1 MNPRE
6 WRAKDL
12 AELRYHRAMRKAAK
26 YIQDKVKNLTTIE
39 EIQSA
44 IEEVADSRIFQGF
57 ARKEA
62 LKMVQSLATENAKT
76 WKEAAKQA
84 GRPAK
89 IYAMLRDELMLNRGK
104 FIELA
109 NNNADLIKNMP
120 LSVKKTIT
128 REAGAYAVRGLRSG
142 DLVAKIQARVPEI
155 TKARAQLIARTEI
168 AKTNSAITRIRSE
181 EAGVGWYIWRTSED
195 SRVRDAHDEME
206 GVLCRFDNPPAPELL
221 VGEKSQ
227 GHYNPGDIWNCRCYA
242 EPVVSLDLITFP
254 AKVYY
259 NGRIE
264 RLSKKR
270 FLELKVG
277 GR

>member
-1 MNPRE
+1 MSQRE
-6 WRAKDL
+6 WRARDL
-12 AELRYHRAMRKAAK
+12 TELRYHRAMRKAAK

-39 EIQSA
+39 EIQAA

-62 LKMVQSLATENAKT
+62 LKMVQALATENART
-76 WKEAAKQA
+76 WKEAAKQS

-89 IYAMLRDELMLNRGK
+89 IYAMLRDELMTNKGK
-104 FIELA
+104 FIQLA
-109 NNNADLIKNMP
+109 NENADLIKKMP

-128 REAGAYAVRGLRSG
+128 REAGIYAVRGLRSG
-142 DLVAKIQARVPEI
+142 DLVAKIQERVPEI
-155 TKARAQLIARTEI
+155 SKARAQLIARTEI
-168 AKTNSAITRIRSE
+168 SKTNAAITRIRSE

-195 SRVRDAHDEME
+195 GRVRDSHEHVD
-206 GVLCRFDNPPAPELL
+206 GVLCRFDDPPAPELL
-221 VGEKSQ
+221 IGEKSQ

-259 NGRIE
+259 NGKIE

-270 FLELKVG
+270 FLELQVG